1 MSNNVIF
8 NIAVC
13 VMGTL
18 LLLVHIVDLIIK
30 KNKRKDEKILLLFIT
45 FTVFH
50 FLLYLIFT
58 WVRIYHSSNTLII
71 CAYTLFYIANNVEV
85 FLLVVYTQNCIY
97 LSNRLKK
104 QISLINLILFSIFG
118 LLVLVNTFTG
128 IFFYAKNGEYVRSNT
143 MFIAQIYQFAM
154 LGITLFIIII
164 NKQAKLR
171 EKIAFAF
178 YCILPAVA
186 MIIQNM
192 HPGYAF
198 AYASIIVDVEVLF
211 FFINVQKN
219 IELAKE
225 EEKNKEAQ
233 IRIMLSQIQPH
244 FMYNSLS
251 AISTLITI
259 DPEKAQNS
267 LDDFTE
273 YLRRN
278 LSSLTENNLIPFRDE
293 LRHIETYVSLEKM
306 RFNERINV
314 IYDIGVKDFSVPTL
328 SVQPLVENAIKHG
341 ILKRIEGGNVT
352 LTTYETNLYY
362 IIEIKD
368 DGVGFDINKINFEE
382 NKHFG
387 LKNIS
392 YRISQMCAGSDVN
405 VSSKINIGTKITIKL
420 KK

>member
-1 MSNNVIF
+1 
-8 NIAVC
+8 
-13 VMGTL
+13 
-18 LLLVHIVDLIIK
+18 
-30 KNKRKDEKILLLFIT
+30 
-45 FTVFH
+45 
-50 FLLYLIFT
+50 
-58 WVRIYHSSNTLII
+58 
-71 CAYTLFYIANNVEV
+71 
-85 FLLVVYTQNCIY
+85 
-97 LSNRLKK
+97 
-104 QISLINLILFSIFG
+104 
-118 LLVLVNTFTG
+118 
-128 IFFYAKNGEYVRSNT
+128 
-143 MFIAQIYQFAM
+143 
-154 LGITLFIIII
+154 
-164 NKQAKLR
+164 
-171 EKIAFAF
+171 
-178 YCILPAVA
+178 
-186 MIIQNM
+186 
-192 HPGYAF
+192 
-198 AYASIIVDVEVLF
+198 
-211 FFINVQKN
+211 
-219 IELAKE
+219 
-225 EEKNKEAQ
+225 
-233 IRIMLSQIQPH
+233 MLSQIQPH

-278 LSSLTENNLIPFRDE
+278 LSSLTENNLIPFMDE

-314 IYDIGVKDFSVPTL
+314 IYDIGAKDFDVPIL

-352 LTTYETNLYY
+352 LTTYETDLYY